1 MIRLKRAALMAL
13 PLAGCSLA
21 PKYVPPSLTTPIA
34 YANMGP
40 WTPANPADTA
50 PRGDWWVIYNDKT
63 LDGLEQKI
71 DTSNP
76 DLAIALSRYDQAR
89 QFEAEAAAATYP
101 EIDLGGSFS
110 QNHQSA
116 DRPLRSGGPDN
127 YASNTLEGAF
137 TYELDLWGQVRNTVA
152 AGKDEAQAVNEDAA
166 SLRLSLEAQLA
177 DAYFSLRGLDAQEQ
191 LLAATTQAYASALR
205 LTQLQHNGGIVSGLD
220 LGQAQTQYDSARA
233 QATDVIAQRGVYQ
246 DEIATLAGIP
256 ASVFNIPVDPALPP
270 PPPIPVA
277 APSYLLQR
285 RPDIAAAERRAAEA
299 NAQIGVA
306 RAAFY
311 PEITLNAAAGFQN
324 AGGGFSLFNASNSL
338 WSLGPSLALSVFDG
352 GRREAAEKVAL
363 DNFNQASEYYRSTV
377 LTAFQ
382 QVQDNLILCNDL
394 ANEATQQADAVT
406 AADHTAKISLSLYTL
421 GAVTYLNVVTAQ
433 TADLDAQRTALAI
446 ATRRLQA
453 SVDLVRALGGG
464 WNPPK
469 AVLN

>member
-1 MIRLKRAALMAL
+1 MNRRAGATVLALT
-13 PLAGCSLA
+13 LAGCSLA
-21 PKYVPPSLTTPIA
+21 PKYVPPSLTTPVA

-40 WTPANPADTA
+40 WTPAGPADTA

-71 DTSNP
+71 DTANP

-89 QFEAEAAAATYP
+89 QYAAEAAAATYP
-101 EIDLGGSFS
+101 EVDLAGSFS
-110 QNHQSA
+110 QNRQSN
-116 DRPLRSGGPDN
+116 DRPLRAGGPDEYGN
-127 YASNTLEGAF
+127 NILLGSF

-152 AGKDEAQAVNEDAA
+152 AGKDEAQATREDAA

-191 LLAATTQAYASALR
+191 LLVATTQAYASALR
-205 LTQLQHNGGIVSGLD
+205 LTQLQHSGGIVSGLD

-233 QATDVIAQRGVYQ
+233 QQTDVIALRGVVQ
-246 DEIATLAGIP
+246 DEIASLVGVP
-256 ASVFNIPVDPALPP
+256 ASVFNIAVNPALPQP
-270 PPPIPVA
+270 PQIPVA

-311 PEITLNAAAGFQN
+311 PEITLDAVGGFQN
-324 AGGGFSLFNASNSL
+324 AGGGLSLFNASNSL

-352 GRREAAEKVAL
+352 GRRKAAEQVAV
-363 DNFNQASEYYRSTV
+363 DQFNQASQSYRATV

-394 ANEATQQADAVT
+394 ASEAAQQADAVT
-406 AADHTAKISLSLYTL
+406 AADHTAKIALSLYTL

-433 TADLDAQRTALAI
+433 TADLDAQRTALTI

-464 WNPPK
+464 WK
-469 AVLN
+469 G

>member
-1 MIRLKRAALMAL
+1 MTLT
-13 PLAGCSLA
+13 LAGCSLA
-21 PKYVPPSLTTPIA
+21 PKYVPPSLTTPVA

-40 WTPANPADTA
+40 WTPASPGDTA
-50 PRGDWWVIYNDKT
+50 ARGDWWVIYNDRT

-71 DTSNP
+71 DTGNP
-76 DLAIALSRYDQAR
+76 DLSIALSRYDQA
-89 QFEAEAAAATYP
+89 QQLAVQAAAANYP
-101 EIDLGGSFS
+101 EIDIDGSGS
-110 QNHQSA
+110 QNRQSA
-116 DRPLRSGGPDN
+116 TRPLRVGGPDD
-127 YASNTLEGAF
+127 YADNILQGSF
-137 TYELDLWGQVRNTVA
+137 TYEVDLWGQVRNSVA
-152 AGKDEAQAVNEDAA
+152 AGKDEAKAASEDAA

-177 DAYFSLRGLDAQEQ
+177 DAYFNLRGLDAQEQ
-191 LLAATTQAYASALR
+191 LLAATTQAYASALH
-205 LTQLQHNGGIVSGLD
+205 LTELQHSGGIVSGLD

-233 QATDVIAQRGVYQ
+233 QQTEIIAQRGLYQ
-246 DEIATLAGIP
+246 DEIASLVGVP
-256 ASVFNIPVDPALPP
+256 ASLFNIQVDPDLPP

-277 APSYLLQR
+277 APSDLLQR

-311 PEITLNAAAGFQN
+311 PEISLNAAAGFQN
-324 AGGGFSLFNASNSL
+324 AGGGLSLFNASNSL
-338 WSLGPSLALSVFDG
+338 WSLGPALALTVFDG
-352 GRREAAEKVAL
+352 GRRKAAEKIAL
-363 DNFNQASEYYRSTV
+363 DNFNQAGQNYRATV

-394 ANEATQQADAVT
+394 ASEAAQQADAVT

-433 TADLDAQRTALAI
+433 TADLDAERTALTI

-464 WNPPK
+464 WGQQK
-469 AVLN
+469 TAELN

>member
-1 MIRLKRAALMAL
+1 MKSPRWSAYR
-13 PLAGCSLA
+13 PPCSIF
-21 PKYVPPSLTTPIA
+21 PS
-34 YANMGP
+34 
-40 WTPANPADTA
+40 
-50 PRGDWWVIYNDKT
+50 
-63 LDGLEQKI
+63 
-71 DTSNP
+71 
-76 DLAIALSRYDQAR
+76 
-89 QFEAEAAAATYP
+89 
-101 EIDLGGSFS
+101 
-110 QNHQSA
+110 
-116 DRPLRSGGPDN
+116 
-127 YASNTLEGAF
+127 
-137 TYELDLWGQVRNTVA
+137 
-152 AGKDEAQAVNEDAA
+152 
-166 SLRLSLEAQLA
+166 
-177 DAYFSLRGLDAQEQ
+177 
-191 LLAATTQAYASALR
+191 
-205 LTQLQHNGGIVSGLD
+205 
-220 LGQAQTQYDSARA
+220 DS
-233 QATDVIAQRGVYQ
+233 T
-246 DEIATLAGIP
+246 
-256 ASVFNIPVDPALPP
+256 LPP

-324 AGGGFSLFNASNSL
+324 AGGGLSLFNASNSL

-394 ANEATQQADAVT
+394 AVEATQQADAVT

-433 TADLDAQRTALAI
+433 TADLDAQRTALTI

-469 AVLN
+469 AALN

>member
-1 MIRLKRAALMAL
+1 MAL
-13 PLAGCSLA
+13 TLTGCSLT
-21 PKYVPPSLTTPIA
+21 PKYVPPSLTTPVA

-40 WTPANPADTA
+40 WTPASPGDTA
-50 PRGDWWVIYNDKT
+50 TRGDWWVIYNDKT

-71 DTSNP
+71 DTGNP
-76 DLAIALSRYDQAR
+76 DLSIALSRYDQA
-89 QFEAEAAAATYP
+89 QQLAVQAAAASYP
-101 EIDLGGSFS
+101 EIDIDGSGS
-110 QNHQSA
+110 QNRQSA
-116 DRPLRSGGPDN
+116 TRPLRVGGPDD
-127 YASNTLEGAF
+127 YADNILQGSF
-137 TYELDLWGQVRNTVA
+137 TYEVDLWGQVRNSVA
-152 AGKDEAQAVNEDAA
+152 AGKDEAKAASEDAA

-177 DAYFSLRGLDAQEQ
+177 DAYFNLRGLDAQEQ
-191 LLAATTQAYASALR
+191 LLAATTQAYASALH
-205 LTQLQHNGGIVSGLD
+205 LTELQHSGGIVSGLD

-233 QATDVIAQRGVYQ
+233 QQTEIIAQRGLYQ
-246 DEIATLAGIP
+246 DEIASLVGVP
-256 ASVFNIPVDPALPP
+256 ASLFNIQVDPDLPP

-277 APSYLLQR
+277 APSDLLQR

-311 PEITLNAAAGFQN
+311 PEISLNAAAGFQN
-324 AGGGFSLFNASNSL
+324 AGGGLSLFNASNSL
-338 WSLGPSLALSVFDG
+338 WSLGPALALTVFDG
-352 GRREAAEKVAL
+352 GRRKAAEKIAL
-363 DNFNQASEYYRSTV
+363 DNFNQAGQNYRATV

-394 ANEATQQADAVT
+394 ASEAAQQADAVI

-433 TADLDAQRTALAI
+433 TADLDAERTALTI

-464 WNPPK
+464 WGQQK
-469 AVLN
+469 TAELN

>member
-1 MIRLKRAALMAL
+1 MAL
-13 PLAGCSLA
+13 TLAGCSLA
-21 PKYVPPSLTTPIA
+21 PKYVPPSLTTPVT

-40 WTPANPADTA
+40 WTPASPADTA
-50 PRGDWWVIYNDKT
+50 PRGDWWVIYNDPA

-76 DLAIALSRYDQAR
+76 DLAIALSRYDQA
-89 QFEAEAAAATYP
+89 QQLATEAAAATYP
-101 EIDLGGSFS
+101 EIDLAGSTS
-110 QNHQSA
+110 QNRQSD
-116 DRPLRSGGPDN
+116 DRPLRSGGPDEFADN
-127 YASNTLEGAF
+127 ILVGSF
-137 TYELDLWGQVRNTVA
+137 TYEVDLWGQVRNTVA
-152 AGKDEAQAVNEDAA
+152 AGKDEALASRDDAA

-177 DAYFSLRGLDAQEQ
+177 DAYFTLRGLDAQEQ
-191 LLAATTQAYASALR
+191 FLAETTQAYASALR

-220 LGQAQTQYDSARA
+220 LGQAQTQYDTALA
-233 QATDVIAQRGVYQ
+233 QQTDVIAQRGVVQ
-246 DEIATLAGIP
+246 DEIATLVGIP
-256 ASVFNIPVDPALPP
+256 ASVFNLPVNPALPAP
-270 PPPIPVA
+270 PQIPVA

-311 PEITLNAAAGFQN
+311 PEITLSAAGGFQN
-324 AGGGFSLFNASNSL
+324 AGGGFNLFNASNSL
-338 WSLGPSLALSVFDG
+338 WSLGPSLALTVFDG
-352 GRREAAEKVAL
+352 GRRKAAEQIAV
-363 DNFNQASEYYRSTV
+363 DNFNQASQYYRATV

-382 QVQDNLILCNDL
+382 QVQDNLILANNL
-394 ANEATQQADAVT
+394 ASEAAQQADAVT

-433 TADLDAQRTALAI
+433 TADLDAQRTALTI

-464 WNPPK
+464 WNQQK
-469 AVLN
+469 TALN